1 MIEEN
6 IGLHIEPYLTKKGIY
21 IYNRKGK
28 LIKEFSQGQNITVKD
43 LINLSDIPC

>member
-21 IYNRKGK
+21 VYNRDGK
-28 LIKEFSQGQNITVKD
+28 LVKNYSEHQKITVKD
-43 LINLSDIPC
+43 LLRLMKT

>member
-21 IYNRKGK
+21 IYNRDGK
-28 LIKEFSQGQNITVKD
+28 LVKNYSEHQKITVKD
-43 LINLSDIPC
+43 LLRLMKLR